1 MKPFTKLN
9 KKELLEIKNT
19 LDLQY
24 QEFKKQDLKLD
35 MSRGKPC
42 SEQLDLSMPILDV
55 KQH

>member
-24 QEFKKQDLKLD
+24 QEFNKQDLNH
-35 MSRGKPC
+35 
-42 SEQLDLSMPILDV
+42 DLSRCKP
-55 KQH
+55 

>member
-35 MSRGKPC
+35 MSRGKP
-42 SEQLDLSMPILDV
+42 
-55 KQH
+55 